1 MEISVVLSFAKCC
14 HSGDIE
20 YIFVDWLN
28 SWKFIAFSIMERK
41 LDRMSS
47 WIEQY
52 LDEKKTCPKGS
63 GQHCQMLQNDWGE
76 QRSRGYSCQI
86 IMRKSMKAERAVVSV
101 KKVKYLVEI
110 RSKTLD
116 IGTVHSKEKEV
127 ICERR
132 T

>member
-1 MEISVVLSFAKCC
+1 
-14 HSGDIE
+14 
-20 YIFVDWLN
+20 
-28 SWKFIAFSIMERK
+28 
-41 LDRMSS
+41 
-47 WIEQY
+47 
-52 LDEKKTCPKGS
+52 
-63 GQHCQMLQNDWGE
+63 
-76 QRSRGYSCQI
+76 
-86 IMRKSMKAERAVVSV
+86 MKAERAVVSV